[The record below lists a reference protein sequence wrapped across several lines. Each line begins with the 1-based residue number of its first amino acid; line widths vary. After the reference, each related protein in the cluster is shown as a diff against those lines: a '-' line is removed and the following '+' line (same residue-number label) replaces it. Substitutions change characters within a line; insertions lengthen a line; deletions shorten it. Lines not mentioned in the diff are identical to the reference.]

1 MHRCSGPDAGVD
13 AARRP
18 RQLTALIA
26 AQVCLHAAMAGVR
39 MAAPLWLLR
48 QGHTAAAVGLV
59 LALFGVAPVLLALRA
74 GRFVDRHG
82 YHAALRW
89 SVALACAGAMAALA
103 ASLLPWAGWPAIV
116 ALCAAAACLGGG
128 ANAGLIAIQR
138 EAGRLAADT
147 TDLKRVFSWLGLA
160 PALANMVGPLL
171 TGVLIDGAG
180 FPIAF
185 SVLVVLPLVALAV
198 GRLIERADSLG
209 RSMPPRTAAAWELLR
224 EPGFTRLLAFNWL
237 LSMCWDAHNF
247 ALPVLAHARGL
258 SASAVGLI
266 FGIFA
271 AAVVAVRL
279 AIPWLAHRLKEAVV
293 LSGAMAVSAGLFAV
307 YPLLPHAWAMAL
319 AAFALGA
326 SLGSVQ
332 PMIMSTLHQI
342 TPPDRHGQAIALRS
356 MTINASSAVMP
367 LVFGTLGGALG
378 VGALFWLVGA
388 AVGAGSWA
396 ARKPLMP

>member
-1 MHRCSGPDAGVD
+1 VNT
-13 AARRP
+13 ARRP
-18 RQLTALIA
+18 RQLAALIA
-26 AQVCLHAAMAGVR
+26 AQVCLHSAMAGVR

-48 QGHTAAAVGLV
+48 EGHTAAAVGLV

-74 GRFVDRHG
+74 GRLVDRHG

-89 SVALACAGAMAALA
+89 SVGLVCAGALAALLA
-103 ASLLPWAGWPAIV
+103 ASLGPTPAWLAV
-116 ALCAAAACLGGG
+116 ATLCLAAACLGGG
-128 ANAGLIAIQR
+128 ANVGLIAIQR

-171 TGVLIDGAG
+171 AGVLIDLAG
-180 FPIAF
+180 FAIAF
-185 SVLVVLPLVALAV
+185 AALSVLPLVALSV
-198 GRLIERADSLG
+198 GRLTERSVAAGKSASL
-209 RSMPPRTAAAWELLR
+209 RTSTAWELLR
-224 EPGFTRLLAFNWL
+224 EPGFTRLLAFNWV
-237 LSMCWDAHNF
+237 LSTCWDAHNF

-258 SASAVGLI
+258 SASALGGI

-271 AAVVAVRL
+271 AAVVVVRL
-279 AIPWLAHRLKEAVV
+279 VIPWVAHRLKEAAV
-293 LSGAMAVSAGLFAV
+293 LSGAMAVTAVLFAV
-307 YPLLPHAWAMAL
+307 YPLLQDAWAMAL
-319 AAFALGA
+319 VACALGA

-342 TPPDRHGQAIALRS
+342 TPPERHGQAIALRS

-367 LVFGTLGGALG
+367 LIFGTLGGALG

-388 AVGAGSWA
+388 VVGAGSWA
-396 ARKPLMP
+396 ARKPWAP

>member
-1 MHRCSGPDAGVD
+1 VN

-18 RQLTALIA
+18 RQLAALIA
-26 AQVCLHAAMAGVR
+26 AQVCLHSAMAGVR

-48 QGHTAAAVGLV
+48 EGHTAAAVGLV

-74 GRFVDRHG
+74 GRLVDRHG

-89 SVALACAGAMAALA
+89 SAGLACVGALAALA
-103 ASLLPWAGWPAIV
+103 ASLRPMAGGPAL
-116 ALCAAAACLGGG
+116 AMLCLAAGCLGGG

-138 EAGRLAADT
+138 EAGRLAVDV

-171 TGVLIDGAG
+171 AGVLIDLAG
-180 FPIAF
+180 FAIAF
-185 SVLVVLPLVALAV
+185 ATLAALPLVALCV
-198 GRLIERADSLG
+198 GPLIERSVPAGQSAS
-209 RSMPPRTAAAWELLR
+209 RPTSTALDLLR
-224 EPGFTRLLAFNWL
+224 EPGLLRLLAFNWV
-237 LSMCWDAHNF
+237 LSTCWDAHNF
-247 ALPVLAHARGL
+247 ALPVLAHTRGL
-258 SASAVGLI
+258 SASALGGI
-266 FGIFA
+266 FGTFS

-279 AIPWLAHRLKEAVV
+279 VIPWLAHRLQEAEV
-293 LSGAMAVSAGLFAV
+293 LSGAMAVTALLFAV
-307 YPLLPHAWAMAL
+307 YPLLQDAWAMAL
-319 AAFALGA
+319 VACALGA

-342 TPPDRHGQAIALRS
+342 TPPERHGQAIALRS

-396 ARKPLMP
+396 ARRPLVP

>member
-1 MHRCSGPDAGVD
+1 MN

-18 RQLTALIA
+18 RQLAALIA
-26 AQVCLHAAMAGVR
+26 AQVCLHAAMSGVR

-48 QGHTAAAVGLV
+48 EGQTAAAVGVV
-59 LALFGVAPVLLALRA
+59 LALFGVAPVLLVLRA
-74 GRFVDRHG
+74 GRLVDRHG

-89 SVALACAGAMAALA
+89 SAGLACVGALA
-103 ASLLPWAGWPAIV
+103 ASLRPTAGWPAV
-116 ALCAAAACLGGG
+116 AMLCLAAGCLGGG

-138 EAGRLAADT
+138 EAGRLAADA

-171 TGVLIDGAG
+171 AGVLIDLAG
-180 FPIAF
+180 FAIAF
-185 SVLVVLPLVALAV
+185 ATLAALPLVALCV
-198 GRLIERADSLG
+198 GPLIERSVSAGKSASLPT
-209 RSMPPRTAAAWELLR
+209 STAWDLLR
-224 EPGFTRLLAFNWL
+224 EPGLLRLLAFNWVP
-237 LSMCWDAHNF
+237 STCWDAHNF

-258 SASAVGLI
+258 SASALGGI
-266 FGIFA
+266 FGVFA
-271 AAVVAVRL
+271 GSVVMVRL
-279 AIPWLAHRLKEAVV
+279 VIPWLAHRLKEAVV
-293 LSGAMAVSAGLFAV
+293 LSGAMAVTAMLFAV
-307 YPLLPHAWAMAL
+307 YPLLQDARAMAL
-319 AAFALGA
+319 VACALGA

-342 TPPDRHGQAIALRS
+342 TPPERHGQAIALRS

-367 LVFGTLGGALG
+367 LMFGALGGALG

-396 ARKPLMP
+396 ARRPLVP

>member
-1 MHRCSGPDAGVD
+1 VN

-18 RQLTALIA
+18 RQLAALIA
-26 AQVCLHAAMAGVR
+26 AQVCLHSAMAGVR

-48 QGHTAAAVGLV
+48 EGHTAAAVGLV

-74 GRFVDRHG
+74 GRLVDRHG

-89 SVALACAGAMAALA
+89 SVGLACAGALAALLA
-103 ASLLPWAGWPAIV
+103 ASLGPTPAWLAV
-116 ALCAAAACLGGG
+116 ATLCLAAACLGGG

-138 EAGRLAADT
+138 EAGRLASDT

-171 TGVLIDGAG
+171 AGVLIDLAG
-180 FPIAF
+180 FAIAF
-185 SVLVVLPLVALAV
+185 AALSVLPLVALSV
-198 GRLIERADSLG
+198 GRLTERSLTAG
-209 RSMPPRTAAAWELLR
+209 KSASLRTSTAWELLR
-224 EPGFTRLLAFNWL
+224 EPGFTRLLAFNWV
-237 LSMCWDAHNF
+237 LSTCWDAHNF

-258 SASAVGLI
+258 SASALGGI

-271 AAVVAVRL
+271 AAVVVVRL
-279 AIPWLAHRLKEAVV
+279 VIPWLAHRLKEAAV
-293 LSGAMAVSAGLFAV
+293 LSGAMAVTAVLFAV
-307 YPLLPHAWAMAL
+307 YPLLQDAWAMAL
-319 AAFALGA
+319 VACALGA

-342 TPPDRHGQAIALRS
+342 TPPERHGQAIALRS

-388 AVGAGSWA
+388 VVGAGSWA
-396 ARKPLMP
+396 ARKPWAP